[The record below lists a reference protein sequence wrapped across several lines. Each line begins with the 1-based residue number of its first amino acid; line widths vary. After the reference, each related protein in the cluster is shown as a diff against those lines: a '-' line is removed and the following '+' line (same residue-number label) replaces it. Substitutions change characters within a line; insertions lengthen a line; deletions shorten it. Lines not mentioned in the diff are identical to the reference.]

1 MNMSNDKDE
10 LSKEL
15 MEAVKDTSKMAHV
28 ETKTT
33 KSEVALKL
41 KCGKCGAMEE
51 VPTHHDMMM
60 DIMDDGKTLQCA
72 HEECNEQQAVPTHC
86 DAVMQ
91 PFITGN

>member
-1 MNMSNDKDE
+1 MSNDKDE

-15 MEAVKDTSKMAHV
+15 MEAVKDTSKMSHV

-41 KCGKCGAMEE
+41 KCPKCGALQDFA
-51 VPTHHDMMM
+51 VHHDMMM
-60 DIMDDGKTLQCA
+60 ELMDDKKTLKCA
-72 HEECNEQQAVPTHC
+72 HEECDHTEAVPTHC
-86 DAVMQ
+86 DEVMQ

>member
-1 MNMSNDKDE
+1 MPDDQSE

-15 MEAVKDTSKMAHV
+15 MEAVKDTSKMEHV

-41 KCGKCGAMEE
+41 KCGSCGEMAD
-51 VPTHHDMMM
+51 VPVHHDIMM
-60 DIMDDGKTLQCA
+60 DILDDGKTLKCA
-72 HEECNEQQAVPTHC
+72 HEECDHTQAVPEHC
-86 DAVMQ
+86 GAPMK